1 MRDFGFGQG
10 REGVPGR
17 MDHARKAIY
26 NMFGGEPLSYT
37 RFSLARQ
44 PDGDNSHVEMKL
56 SAEDE
61 EVGENGSVDHL
72 HTQTVRPRNSNRHI
86 WFVLSAVA
94 MLFLIGK
101 AQKWEL
107 CKPDT
112 GQLGPSGTPEQCPSV
127 VSLLSESYNP
137 HVRYGAAMALG
148 ICCAGTGNKVLQQKN
163 LRLDEGALERPHK
176 KLQYGPEK
184 RYMETTY
191 GPDLLFNE
199 AVETPKAYVAYS
211 ENGEVSGKPVYANY
225 GRDEDFRELL
235 TRIPNISGSVV
246 LVRAGEIP
254 FAEKVANG
262 KKWGA
267 AGVLIY
273 PDPADFRNLR
283 EDVSLF
289 GHAHLGTGDPYTPGF
304 PSFNHT
310 QFPPV
315 ESSGLP
321 RIPVQTISSSAAR
334 KLFSV
339 MNGPVCPSPWTGTM
353 GVTYRFGSTGSGRS
367 VKLQVRN
374 ELVEKKILNIF
385 GIIKGFVEPD
395 RYVVLGAQR
404 DSWGPGAAKAGVGTA
419 LLLELARALSDMV
432 KIDGY
437 KPRRSVVFASW
448 SAGDFGSVGA
458 TEWLE
463 GYSSSLHLKAFAYIN
478 LDSAVTGSRDFK
490 FSASPMLK
498 RLLEEAVTGFKVSSS
513 NIKDVLASKEKP
525 LRLDDASFPFIAYS
539 GIPAISFS
547 FSNGE
552 KVYPYLGTEDDTIT
566 NLLSSFGSSAGQLE
580 STMRMAA
587 EIAGRMALRMTHD
600 HELYLDYT
608 SYNDRLLR
616 LVGKFLMYR
625 KDLQK
630 IGLGVQWLMSAR
642 GDFNRA
648 TQALIHDIANTDLTN
663 TVACRALNDRI
674 MKVEY
679 HFLSPYVSPKDTPLR
694 HIFFGSGSHTLQS
707 MLDQLSVWKSN
718 QSAFNETLFKN
729 QLALATWTIRAPPM
743 PSLGT
748 SGTLT
753 TNSKSV
759 EHLILRYRKS
769 LTFLFSPQFG
779 STEVDFPEVT

>member
-10 REGVPGR
+10 REGVPGRR

-94 MLFLIGK
+94 MLFLIGFLTGYLSYRGRMQAEK
-101 AQKWEL
+101 PCTANLDTTSYSARTDSAQVDDVPAPVEMYWGDLKEKLAKRLQSASFQTNIRKVFSSSHEAGSKGDEDLAGEIHSLFEAYKLDKVWNDEHYVRL
-107 CKPDT
+107 QAP
-112 GQLGPSGTPEQCPSV
+112 GGSPNV
-127 VSLLSESYNP
+127 VSL
-137 HVRYGAAMALG
+137 
-148 ICCAGTGNKVLQQKN
+148 
-163 LRLDEGALERPHK
+163 EGP
-176 KLQYGPEK
+176 
-184 RYMETTY
+184 
-191 GPDLLFNE
+191 NE

-235 TRIPNISGSVV
+235 TRIPNTSGSVV

-254 FAEKVANG
+254 FAEKVANA

-339 MNGPVCPSPWTGTM
+339 MNGPVCPLPWTGTM

-404 DSWGPGAAKAGVGTA
+404 DSWGPGAVKAGVGTA

-498 RLLEEAVTGFKVSSS
+498 RLLEEAVTGFKLSSS

-566 NLLSSFGSSAGQLE
+566 NLLSSFGSSAGQLD

-694 HIFFGSGSHTLQS
+694 HIFFGSGPHTLQS

-729 QLALATWTIRAPPM
+729 QLALATWTIQSAANA
-743 PSLGT
+743 L
-748 SGTLT
+748 SGDIWDID
-753 TNSKSV
+753 N
-759 EHLILRYRKS
+759 E
-769 LTFLFSPQFG
+769 F
-779 STEVDFPEVT
+779 